1 MPKTTYV
8 SMSRRSS
15 ASSSPSVSTQY
26 WTLLFAGLSAALYL
40 LYQYAFRPGLPDPGA
55 TKLLKDLA
63 NPKKIDNEENDEST
77 KGSSKND
84 TNNTPIHSNR
94 KPSSESSTNEED
106 EDKDETE
113 SENIIT
119 QLHEQIEEIDKRGKA
134 LFKQKLFIE
143 AAEVFTEAID
153 LIHVKVNDIAKHGNL
168 NKQVVTLMNN
178 RSAMYEIGGRPDL
191 ALLGE
196 YFWRMRITF
205 ILPPTHL

>member
-1 MPKTTYV
+1 
-8 SMSRRSS
+8 MSRRSS
-15 ASSSPSVSTQY
+15 ASSPPSVSTQY

-63 NPKKIDNEENDEST
+63 NPKKIDDEENDEST

-84 TNNTPIHSNR
+84 TNITPIHSNR
-94 KPSSESSTNEED
+94 KPSSVSSNNEED
-106 EDKDETE
+106 EDEDETE
-113 SENIIT
+113 SENLIS
-119 QLHEQIEEIDKRGKA
+119 QLHLQIEEIDKRGKA

-168 NKQVVTLMNN
+168 NRQVVTLMNN
-178 RSAMYEIGGRPDL
+178 RSAMYEKGGMPDL

-196 YFWRMRITF
+196 FFWRTKITF
-205 ILPPTHL
+205 MLDFSSNKL